1 MTRETKQERLQKI
14 HAMALEEFD
23 ADWSAVWKER
33 ELCIEDRRFA
43 TIAGAQWE
51 GALGEQFENKPKFEV
66 NKVHGS
72 IIRIINDYRSNRI
85 TTDFVPKD
93 GKKADKLADTLDGLY
108 RADEIDS
115 VADEAKDN
123 AFEEA
128 VTGGFGAYRLRACYE
143 DENDE
148 ENEHQRI
155 RFDPIYD
162 ADSCVFFDNN
172 ARRQDK
178 SDAKRCFVLVAKSR
192 AAYKAEYGEDPAT
205 WPKPSAKNAFDWVT
219 TDLVYIA
226 EYYRV
231 DDASVTIQ
239 TWRNVLGE
247 EERYTAEQFREDP
260 DLEAHLIAVG
270 STLEKTRKIHVNK
283 VRKLILNGNRVLED
297 CGYIAGDQIPII
309 PVYGKRWMVDG
320 IERCM
325 GHVRLAKDAQRL
337 ANMQR
342 SKLGEISAMSVVSK
356 PIFHPEQVAGLS
368 NWWAEDN
375 TKNYPYLLINPMTDA
390 SGAPVPAGPIGY
402 TKSPEVP
409 PAMAALLQTSEAD
422 LADIL
427 GNTQAPD
434 DVTANTSGVAMELVH
449 KRIDGQAAIFMTNFA
464 KAEKRSGEVWFSMSK
479 EVYFEEGR
487 EMKTVGRDG
496 STSTVMLS
504 RPIST
509 ENGIEVE
516 NDIANAKFSISV
528 QVGPSSS
535 SSKNATVRSIT
546 TMMQMTEDPQTK
558 AILGSMAMMNME
570 GEGIED
576 VRAFFRKDLVRKG
589 VVRPTDEEAQEMAQE
604 MAQRGKTPQDL
615 YLEAAAQ
622 EASAN
627 AQRAQADTIV
637 KGTQAQQNKV
647 KTAQIAQEIQQGMTE
662 QALEILEKFTP
673 DLPKAPE
680 VSVVRLAT
688 PQAPNPFGSG
698 PATV

>member
-1 MTRETKQERLQKI
+1 
-14 HAMALEEFD
+14 MALEEFD

-192 AAYKAEYGEDPAT
+192 AAYKAEYGEDPAS

-239 TWRNVLGE
+239 TWKNILGE

-390 SGAPVPAGPIGY
+390 SGALVPSGPIGY

-409 PAMAALLQTSEAD
+409 QAMAALLQISEAD
-422 LADIL
+422 LTDIL

-434 DVTANTSGVAMELVH
+434 DATSNTSGIAIELIQ